1 MNAETLIVATKLATI
16 AALIAVTWVGAIALV
31 LAVWP

>member
-1 MNAETLIVATKLATI
+1 MNNDTLTFVSRLATI

>member
-16 AALIAVTWVGAIALV
+16 AALIAVTWVGVIALV